1 MQLINYKNANNI
13 QKRNYLKE
21 MLKKN
26 NDVKYDNMKSKS
38 HKLTQDAKKLQA
50 ELFDMKNKLKIST

>member
-1 MQLINYKNANNI
+1 
-13 QKRNYLKE
+13 
-21 MLKKN
+21 
-26 NDVKYDNMKSKS
+26 MKSKS